1 MTKNRRAKQATR
13 KIALTE
19 NISYTEALRKL
30 KTESSL
36 KANSGESRSRLIV
49 IGYTSRNNYHKVKEA
64 QPIAKLLENNNILE
78 VEANTAVDR
87 LKEVTFETATQSQK
101 NNPSAILATC
111 FFQFDQD
118 SEAQLVFNKLDNSLK
133 KLEDTAKQLNLPII
147 LVTGDSSSEKL
158 LSKSEMNQRSKAVT
172 TWCTELV
179 NRADLL
185 LLPEEVA
192 DNDSRSVYGI
202 GSHYIAN
209 SSKVENQKSS
219 LLERLHESDCNID
232 TRLETE
238 RLGFLFG
245 LSISS
250 CQCATAKT
258 LSTLLSL
265 D

>member
-1 MTKNRRAKQATR
+1 MTKNRRAKQAAR

-49 IGYTSRNNYHKVKEA
+49 IGYTSKNNYRKVKEA
-64 QPIAKLLENNNILE
+64 QPIAKLLENNDILE
-78 VEANTAVDR
+78 IEANTAVDR
-87 LKEVTFETATQSQK
+87 LKEVTETAVQGQK
-101 NNPSAILATC
+101 NKPSAILATC

-118 SEAQLVFNKLDNSLK
+118 SEAQLVFNKLNNSLK

-147 LVTGDSSSEKL
+147 LVIGDSSPEKL